1 MVKFTPVP
9 EKVNSSIGIA
19 AIMPIAISYNYPTH
33 IPAVTEIEISQLA
46 EKLLQELGVQH
57 YNVTLCL
64 TDDKEIRKLNHTY
77 RYKNQA
83 TNVLSFPFADG
94 LEEDLCYT
102 EHRELGDVVISI
114 DTALKE
120 AQSFNQSPQY
130 RLTWLIAHGLLHL
143 LGYDHERSQQDAE
156 IMTAK
161 EKQLLTKVF
170 QKRSII
176 MPQLAINVD
185 HIATIRQAR
194 GGTEPDPVFAASI
207 CELAGAAGIVVHL
220 REDRRHI
227 QDRDI
232 YLLRKTVKTKLNL
245 EMGAN
250 KEIIDIA
257 CDIVPDMVTLVPE
270 KRQELTTEG
279 GLDVLSQQK
288 KLAKVVKKFS
298 KAGIP
303 VSLFIDPDIG
313 QIQASHEIGAQ
324 FVEIH
329 TGRYCD
335 ATNEKHQDIE
345 FDLIATAAAEA
356 SRCGLIVN
364 GGHGLNYQNTARI
377 AAMDTME
384 ELSIGHAIISRAAFT
399 GLEQAVK
406 DMLHIIRTAQP
417 RW

>member
-1 MVKFTPVP
+1 
-9 EKVNSSIGIA
+9 
-19 AIMPIAISYNYPTH
+19 MPIAISYNYPAQ
-33 IPAVTEIEISQLA
+33 IPEVTEREILQLA
-46 EKLLQELGVQH
+46 EKLLLELGVNH
-57 YNVTLCL
+57 YNVTICL
-64 TDDKEIRKLNHTY
+64 TDDSEIRKLNHTY
-77 RYKNQA
+77 RYKDQA
-83 TNVLSFPFADG
+83 TNVLSFPFAEG
-94 LEEDLCYT
+94 LEEDLSFIGL
-102 EHRELGDVVISI
+102 RELGDIVISI

-120 AQSFNQSPQY
+120 AQSLNQSPKY
-130 RLTWLIAHGLLHL
+130 RLTWLVAHGLLHL
-143 LGYDHERSQQDAE
+143 LGYDHERSPEDAE
-156 IMTAK
+156 IMTTK
-161 EKQLLTKVF
+161 EQHLLTKVF
-170 QKRSII
+170 KTRSFP

-194 GGTEPDPVFAASI
+194 GGIEPDPVFAASI
-207 CELAGAAGIVVHL
+207 CELAGAKGIVVHL

-232 YLLRKTVKTKLNL
+232 YILRKTVKTKLNL

-279 GLDVLSQQK
+279 GLDILSQKK

-303 VSLFIDPDIG
+303 VSLFIDPDIN
-313 QIQASHEIGAQ
+313 QIQASRDIGAQ

-335 ATNEKHQDIE
+335 APNEKQQNIE
-345 FDLIATAAAEA
+345 YDLIVTAAKEA

-364 GGHGLNYQNTARI
+364 GGHGLNYHNTARI
-377 AAMDTME
+377 AAIDTME
-384 ELSIGHAIISRAAFT
+384 ELSIGHAVISRAAFT

-406 DMLHIIRTAQP
+406 DMLQIIQAAQP
-417 RW
+417 R